1 MPDWLVVAS
10 YFLHFVAT
18 VVWVG
23 GILLMALVG
32 YPGLRRALGLGPQS
46 GAAIAELQ
54 RRLAPMY
61 LLSLI
66 TLGLTGLL
74 QMSVNSNYK
83 GFLAIGNLWSIAIL
97 LKHIVFFIM
106 SAITAYSIWNLSPAL
121 NRLTLLEAKGKAGG
135 GELTALRNREERL
148 NQLNVACALIVLLC
162 TAIARSV

>member
-1 MPDWLVVAS
+1 MSDWLVVAS

-23 GILLMALVG
+23 GIVLMAIVG
-32 YPGLRRALGLGPQS
+32 YPGLRRALGLGPQT

-54 RRLAPMY
+54 RRLAPLY

-74 QMSVNSNYK
+74 QMSVNSYYE
-83 GFLAIGNLWSIAIL
+83 GFLVFGNLWSIVIL
-97 LKHIVFFIM
+97 LKHIAFLIM
-106 SAITAYSIWNLSPAL
+106 SAITAYSIGSLSPAL
-121 NRLTLLEAKGKAGG
+121 NRLTLLETKGKAGG
-135 GELTALRNREERL
+135 GELSALRNREERL
-148 NQLNVACALIVLLC
+148 NQLNVACALIVLLF

>member
-1 MPDWLVVAS
+1 MSDWLVVVS

-23 GILLMALVG
+23 GILLMVVVG
-32 YPGLRRALGLGPQS
+32 YPGLRRALGVGPQT

-54 RRLAPMY
+54 RRLAPLY

-66 TLGLTGLL
+66 TLGLTGLI
-74 QMSVNSNYK
+74 QMSVNSNYE
-83 GFLAIGNLWSIAIL
+83 GLLVFGNIWSVAIL
-97 LKHIVFFIM
+97 LKHIAFLLM
-106 SAITAYSIWNLSPAL
+106 SAITAYSIWSLSPAL

-135 GELTALRNREERL
+135 GELNTLRHREERL
-148 NQLNVACALIVLLC
+148 NQLNVACALIVLLF